1 MLRPTLTPERQAMRR
16 LTLVLALMAAPAL
29 AQDYDACI
37 ARVETDPQAALSY
50 AENWAQATGA
60 PAAEHCAAMAQAALG
75 ANRAAAKRLA
85 DLAARPFAPGL
96 TRAEILEQA
105 ATLWLEAG
113 DVGLA
118 RAALDRALTLAPGHP
133 GVLAARADALTA
145 EGRHAEA
152 AADLGR
158 ALEALPGN
166 PALLTLRAAARR
178 NAGDDRGALAD
189 AQAALKAAPAAP
201 AALFELG
208 AAQAALGEPGAA
220 RQTWLKAIAAAPDS
234 DAADRARLS
243 LQALDGR

>member
-1 MLRPTLTPERQAMRR
+1 MLRPTLTPERRAMRR
-16 LTLVLALMAAPAL
+16 LFPVLVLIAAQAH

-37 ARVETDPQAALSY
+37 ARVETDPQAALAY
-50 AENWAQATGA
+50 AESWAQASGA

-75 ANRAAAKRLA
+75 AGRAAAKRLA
-85 DLAARPFAPGL
+85 DLAARPVAPAQS
-96 TRAEILEQA
+96 RAEMLEQA
-105 ATLWLEAG
+105 ATLWLEQG

-118 RAALDRALTLAPGHP
+118 RAALDRALTLVPSHP

-158 ALEALPGN
+158 ALDALPGN

-189 AQAALKAAPAAP
+189 AQAALKAAPGAP

-220 RQTWLKAIAAAPDS
+220 REAWLGAIAAAPDS

>member
-1 MLRPTLTPERQAMRR
+1 MLRPKLSAERQAMRR

-85 DLAARPFAPGL
+85 DLAARPVAPGV

-118 RAALDRALTLAPGHP
+118 RAALDQALTLAPGHP